1 MWITP
6 EEVVLKNALKLWV
19 TDKSNG
25 YFLLQH
31 RRGHGDS
38 GGKIT
43 GESEHIGDDDN
54 NNHNMT
60 GENLLSRFGLII
72 HTRSERK
79 FRLLSRSEA
88 TVASWFSFCL
98 CWEFPYKRTTWKIS
112 KQTCRTVSMGAHLHH
127 IGDKYYFW
135 HKKDKIM
142 TY

>member
-72 HTRSERK
+72 HT
-79 FRLLSRSEA
+79 LSLNES
-88 TVASWFSFCL
+88 SGFCL
-98 CWEFPYKRTTWKIS
+98 DPRQQLHPGFPFVSAGSFLTREQHGKYQNKHAEQFLWEPICTT
-112 KQTCRTVSMGAHLHH
+112 
-127 IGDKYYFW
+127 
-135 HKKDKIM
+135 
-142 TY
+142 